1 MQIRFLDIE
10 QVIIISEILLRNF
23 FPHCIAAKMVRILD
37 STINLNL
44 YILLSLS
51 ATYYITVPV
60 VTGYNVDFYSKGESP
75 FGISYGDWVA
85 KYWKWDLSIPQDPKS
100 NNLLGLNENGCLV
113 HKENSMVMLVD
124 TAAGGIWNQK
134 CTISHN
140 AAILIPIW
148 TGECDQ
154 GTKAFETYSFKQ
166 LSDCARGF
174 DLGKVKGQVKV
185 DGIPVATLDALDY
198 KTNISNN
205 VTEVYTKGFNAT
217 VPINSHF
224 IVERYGTFPGAA
236 HGWFVFLKPLQPGNH
251 TVYYQNSV
259 EATTLSGAGNVNSAQ
274 FTYHF
279 KVE

>member
-1 MQIRFLDIE
+1 MQTTFFDTEL
-10 QVIIISEILLRNF
+10 VIIWEIFLRKF
-23 FPHCIAAKMVRILD
+23 FVYGIVDKMVRIPD

-44 YILLSLS
+44 YILLSLA

-85 KYWKWDLSIPQDPKS
+85 KYWNWDLSIPLDPKT
-100 NNLLGLNENGCLV
+100 NNLLGLNENGCMV
-113 HKENSMVMLVD
+113 HRENSMVMLAD

-140 AAILIPIW
+140 AGILIPIW

-154 GTKAFETYSFKQ
+154 GTKGFETASEKQ
-166 LSDCARGF
+166 ISDCARSY

-198 KTNISNN
+198 KTNIMNN
-205 VTEVYTKGFNAT
+205 VTEVYTKQFNAT
-217 VPINSHF
+217 TPINSHF
-224 IVERYGTFPGAA
+224 IVERYGTFPGVA

-259 EATTLSGAGNVNSAQ
+259 EPTTLSGAGNVNSAQ

>member
-1 MQIRFLDIE
+1 MQTTLFDTEL
-10 QVIIISEILLRNF
+10 VIIWEIFLRKF
-23 FPHCIAAKMVRILD
+23 FVYSIVCKMVRIPD

-44 YILLSLS
+44 YILLSLA

-85 KYWKWDLSIPQDPKS
+85 KYWNWDLSIPLDLKT

-113 HKENSMVMLVD
+113 HRENSMVMLAD
-124 TAAGGIWNQK
+124 SAAGGIWNQK

-140 AAILIPIW
+140 AGILIPIW
-148 TGECDQ
+148 TGECDH
-154 GTKAFETYSFKQ
+154 GYRGFETASLKQ
-166 LSDCARGF
+166 LSDCARSY

-185 DGIPVATLDALDY
+185 DNIPVATLDVLDY
-198 KTNISNN
+198 KTNIMNN
-205 VTEVYTKGFNAT
+205 VTEVYTKQFNIT
-217 VPINSHF
+217 IPINSHF
-224 IVERYGTFPGAA
+224 TSEQYGTFPAAA
-236 HGWFVFLKPLQPGNH
+236 HGWFVFLKPLPPGNH

-259 EATTLSGAGNVNSAQ
+259 EPTTLSGAGNVNSAQ

>member
-1 MQIRFLDIE
+1 MQTTFFDTEL
-10 QVIIISEILLRNF
+10 VIIWEIFLRKF
-23 FPHCIAAKMVRILD
+23 FVYDIVCKMVRIPD

-44 YILLSLS
+44 YILLFLA

-85 KYWKWDLSIPQDPKS
+85 KYWNWDLSIPLDLKT

-113 HKENSMVMLVD
+113 HRENSMVMLAD
-124 TAAGGIWNQK
+124 SAAGGIWNQK

-140 AAILIPIW
+140 AGILIPIW
-148 TGECDQ
+148 TGECDH
-154 GTKAFETYSFKQ
+154 GYKGFETASLKQ
-166 LSDCARGF
+166 LSDCARSY

-185 DGIPVATLDALDY
+185 DNIPVATLDVLDY
-198 KTNISNN
+198 KTNIMNN
-205 VTEVYTKGFNAT
+205 VTEVYTKQFNIT
-217 VPINSHF
+217 IPINSHF
-224 IVERYGTFPGAA
+224 TSEQYGTFPAAA
-236 HGWFVFLKPLQPGNH
+236 HGWFVFLKPLPPGNH

-259 EATTLSGAGNVNSAQ
+259 EPTTLSGAGNVNSAQ

>member
-10 QVIIISEILLRNF
+10 QVIIISEILLSNF
-23 FPHCIAAKMVRILD
+23 FSHCIAVKMVRTPD
-37 STINLNL
+37 STIKLNL
-44 YILLSLS
+44 YILLSLV

-85 KYWKWDLSIPQDPKS
+85 KYWNWDLSIPPDTKT

-113 HKENSMVMLVD
+113 HRENSMVMLAD

-140 AAILIPIW
+140 AGILIPIW

-166 LSDCARGF
+166 LLDCARGF
-174 DLGKVKGQVKV
+174 DLGKVRGQVKV
-185 DGIPVATLDALDY
+185 DNIPVATLDALDY
-198 KTNISNN
+198 KTNIMNN
-205 VTEVYTKGFNAT
+205 VTEVYSNQFNAT
-217 VPINSHF
+217 IPINSHV
-224 IVERYGTFPGAA
+224 IVERYGTFPAAA
-236 HGWFVFLKPLQPGNH
+236 HGWFVFLKPLQPGTH

-259 EATTLSGAGNVNSAQ
+259 EPTTLSGAGSVNSAQ
-274 FTYHF
+274 LTYVF
-279 KVE
+279 DVK

>member
-1 MQIRFLDIE
+1 MQTTFFDTEL
-10 QVIIISEILLRNF
+10 VIIWEIFLRKF
-23 FPHCIAAKMVRILD
+23 FVYDIVCKMVRIPD

-44 YILLSLS
+44 YILLSLA

-85 KYWKWDLSIPQDPKS
+85 KYWNWDLSIPLDLKT

-113 HKENSMVMLVD
+113 HRENSMVMLAD
-124 TAAGGIWNQK
+124 SAAGGIWNQK

-140 AAILIPIW
+140 AGILIPIW
-148 TGECDQ
+148 TGECDH
-154 GTKAFETYSFKQ
+154 GYKGFETASLKQ
-166 LSDCARGF
+166 LSDCARSY

-185 DGIPVATLDALDY
+185 DNIPVATLDVLDY
-198 KTNISNN
+198 KTNIMNN
-205 VTEVYTKGFNAT
+205 VTEVYTKQFNIT
-217 VPINSHF
+217 IPINSHF
-224 IVERYGTFPGAA
+224 TSEQYGTFPAAA
-236 HGWFVFLKPLQPGNH
+236 HGWFVFLKPLPPGNH

-259 EATTLSGAGNVNSAQ
+259 EPTTLSGAGNVNSAQ

>member
-1 MQIRFLDIE
+1 MQTTFFDTE
-10 QVIIISEILLRNF
+10 KVIILEIFLSKF
-23 FPHCIAAKMVRILD
+23 FVYGIVSKMVRIPD

-44 YILLSLS
+44 YILLSLA

-85 KYWKWDLSIPQDPKS
+85 KYWNWDLSIPLDSKT

-113 HKENSMVMLVD
+113 HRENSMVMLAD

-140 AAILIPIW
+140 AGILIPIW

-154 GTKAFETYSFKQ
+154 GFKGFETASFKQ

-174 DLGKVKGQVKV
+174 DLGKVKGQVKL
-185 DGIPVATLDALDY
+185 DNIPVATLDAQDY
-198 KTNISNN
+198 KTNIMNN
-205 VTEVYTKGFNAT
+205 VTEVYTKQFNAT
-217 VPINSHF
+217 IPLNSHF
-224 IVERYGTFPGAA
+224 TSEKYGTFPAAA
-236 HGWFVFLKPLQPGNH
+236 HGWFVFLKPLQLGIH

-259 EATTLSGAGNVNSAQ
+259 EPTTLSGAGNSNTAQ
-274 FTYHF
+274 FTYVF
-279 KVE
+279 DVK